1 MFVPRIEQC
10 LPPLE
15 TPRTVQSLNTDF
27 TRRVVMHTA
36 EMDWQASPSP
46 SVWRKRLDLMDGEY
60 SRVTSVVR
68 YAAESSFHA
77 HGHPAGEEIL
87 VLESVFSDEHGDYPA
102 GSYLLNPKGFRH
114 TPFSRAGC
122 VLFVKLCQYGGDGR
136 DKIAVDTRAEP
147 WMAGNHSGLEVLP
160 LYSALDWPE
169 TMCLERLAP
178 GTVLPSEVVPGGKE
192 IFVLEGQLDDED
204 GSYEAGAWLRLPPGS
219 RHAPRSAEGCT
230 YYVKRGHLAEMVPKG
245 EDEGVA

>member
-1 MFVPRIEQC
+1 M
-10 LPPLE
+10 
-15 TPRTVQSLNTDF
+15 QSLNTDF

-46 SVWRKRLDLMDGEY
+46 TVWRKRLDLIDGEF

-68 YAAESSFHA
+68 YAPDSSFHT

-87 VLESVFSDEHGDYPA
+87 VLEGVFSDEHGDYPA

-114 TPFSRAGC
+114 TPFSREGC

-136 DKIAVDTRAEP
+136 DKIAVDTGAEP
-147 WMAGNHSGLEVLP
+147 WMAGDRPGQEVLP
-160 LYSALDWPE
+160 LYSDIAWPE

-178 GTVLPSEVVPGGKE
+178 GTALPRDVAPGGKE
-192 IFVLEGQLDDED
+192 VFVLEGRLEDED
-204 GSYEAGAWLRLPPGS
+204 GSYGPGSWLRLPPGEG
-219 RHAPRSAEGCT
+219 HAPRSDEGCT
-230 YYVKRGHLAEMVPKG
+230 YYVKRGHLSDMVSDG
-245 EDEGVA
+245 QGRAAGR

>member
-1 MFVPRIEQC
+1 MLAAPGRHHKA
-10 LPPLE
+10 
-15 TPRTVQSLNTDF
+15 VQSLNTDF
-27 TRRVVMHTA
+27 TRRVVMRTA

-46 SVWRKRLDLMDGEY
+46 SVWRKRLDLIDGEY
-60 SRVTSVVR
+60 GRVTSVVR
-68 YAAESSFHA
+68 YAAESSFHT

-87 VLESVFSDEHGDYPA
+87 VLEGVFSDEHGDYPA

-114 TPFSRAGC
+114 TPFSQAGC
-122 VLFVKLCQYGGDGR
+122 VLFVKLFQYGGDDR
-136 DKIAVDTRAEP
+136 EQIAIDTNTEP
-147 WMAGNHSGLEVLP
+147 WMAGNQRGLEVLP
-160 LYSALDWPE
+160 LYSEIDRPE

-178 GTVLPSEVVPGGKE
+178 STALPSETASGGKE
-192 IFVLEGQLDDED
+192 VFVLDGRLDDED

-245 EDEGVA
+245 EDQGVA

>member
-1 MFVPRIEQC
+1 M
-10 LPPLE
+10 
-15 TPRTVQSLNTDF
+15 QSLNTDF
-27 TRRVVMHTA
+27 TRRVVMRTA
-36 EMDWQASPSP
+36 DMDWQASPSP
-46 SVWRKRLDLMDGEY
+46 SVRRKRLDLIDGEY

-87 VLESVFSDEHGDYPA
+87 VLEGVFSDEHGDYPA

-136 DKIAVDTRAEP
+136 DQITVDTRAEP
-147 WMAGNHSGLEVLP
+147 WMAGNQSGLEVLP
-160 LYSALDWPE
+160 LYSAFDWPE

-178 GTVLPSEVVPGGKE
+178 GTVLPREVAPGGKE
-192 IFVLEGQLDDED
+192 VFVLEGRLDDED
-204 GSYEAGAWLRLPPGS
+204 DSYEAGAWLRLPPGGS
-219 RHAPRSAEGCT
+219 HAPSSAEGCT
-230 YYVKRGHLAEMVPKG
+230 YYVKRGHLAEMIATG
-245 EDEGVA
+245 EDSQVASDR